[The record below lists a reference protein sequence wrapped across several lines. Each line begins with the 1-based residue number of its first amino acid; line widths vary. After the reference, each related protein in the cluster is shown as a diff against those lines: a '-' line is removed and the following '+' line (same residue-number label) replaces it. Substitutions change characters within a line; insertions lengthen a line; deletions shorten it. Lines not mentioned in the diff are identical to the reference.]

1 VLRRIGG
8 ENLFGS
14 AGESHLAV
22 TQHETFVAN
31 LAHQIARVRGDHEEV
46 GLAPIHSF
54 INTISGSMLV
64 ATAKALRVCMPLE

>member
-1 VLRRIGG
+1 
-8 ENLFGS
+8 
-14 AGESHLAV
+14 
-22 TQHETFVAN
+22 
-31 LAHQIARVRGDHEEV
+31 VRGDHEEV